1 MGSGKMAEEKHSAL
15 SCNSMH
21 LKQNSRCMDAER
33 SGWHGNIREI
43 NSKQYTVREEVKS
56 TNIEL

>member
-1 MGSGKMAEEKHSAL
+1 MAEEKHSAL